1 VVAEGERLSKRERRE
16 ARQHAAS
23 QQRRRRLLLRVGIA
37 ALVVLPVVLWQVD
50 RTGAEERVT
59 AEVVE
64 VRVWRH
70 YPARGRSHTH
80 QAATLEIEGL
90 TRATLERAD
99 DLQRGQRLPVRI
111 RRGRLSG
118 RAYFVARD
126 DGAPA
131 QDAEE

>member
-1 VVAEGERLSKRERRE
+1 M
-16 ARQHAAS
+16 
-23 QQRRRRLLLRVGIA
+23 
-37 ALVVLPVVLWQVD
+37 ALVALPVLLWQVD
-50 RTGAEERVT
+50 RTGPEEQVT

-64 VRVWRH
+64 IRVWRH

-99 DLQRGQRLPVRI
+99 DLERGQRIPVRI

-118 RAYFVARD
+118 WAYFLARD
-126 DGAPA
+126 DGAAPPA
-131 QDAEE
+131 DED